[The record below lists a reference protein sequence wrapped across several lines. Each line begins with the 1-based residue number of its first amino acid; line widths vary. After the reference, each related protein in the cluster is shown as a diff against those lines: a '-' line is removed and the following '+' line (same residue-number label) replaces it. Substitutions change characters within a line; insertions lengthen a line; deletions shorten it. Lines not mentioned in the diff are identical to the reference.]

1 MKNNIT
7 RFAILLVTLF
17 LTQTVFADVKIKTRQ
32 TSSGQTSEYT
42 TYIKGKRMRTE
53 QKQGEMQTVNLTQCD
68 LKRGVRL
75 MPQAQ
80 TYMIDSWEQ
89 APSVEPT
96 TTTTSQKQA
105 VTKGGVITM
114 TVTTKDTGER
124 KQMFGYTAKH
134 IITTIESAS
143 SPDACNVRKTK
154 MEMDGWY
161 IDAAFVLN
169 CESEHYGRNYRNQ
182 VKEGCQDRY
191 ETKQIGKPKTGYP
204 VLEKMTIFDDSG
216 KESYSTLSE
225 VLELSSST
233 LDAALFDVP
242 QGYREVKDST
252 ELYASMASSSSS
264 SGDSSSGSSTSSR
277 NMPSMPGGNNS
288 AMNSNIQNLSKS
300 APSAASE
307 VGAKKAGVV
316 RIGLAAVK
324 TGAVGEGLNAAELA
338 GAIRNTLSEY
348 LKSPKIELVALEA
361 KLASAID
368 AEAKEKECDFVIY
381 AQVSHKKGGGGGM
394 FGKMLGS
401 VASSTISRVG
411 YGSGNVAGQVA
422 GQVAS
427 EAVYTASTM
436 SANVKS
442 KDEITLDIKVNS
454 AAGAAALAKQFKQ
467 KAKGDGDDIITPIIE
482 QAAQAILDAVAK

>member
-17 LTQTVFADVKIKTRQ
+17 LTQTAFADVKIKTRQ
-32 TSSGQTSEYT
+32 TASGQTSEYT
-42 TYIKGKRMRTE
+42 TYIKGKRMRAE
-53 QKQGEMQTVNLTQCD
+53 QKHGEMQTVNLTQCD
-68 LKRGVRL
+68 LKRSVRL

-80 TYMIDSWEQ
+80 TFMIDSWQQ
-89 APSVEPT
+89 AEAATAPATS
-96 TTTTSQKQA
+96 TTSQKQT

-143 SPDACNVRKTK
+143 SPDACNVNKTK

-169 CESEHYGRNYRNQ
+169 CENEHYGRNYRNQ
-182 VKEGCQDRY
+182 VKDGCQDRY

-204 VLEKMTIFDDSG
+204 VLEKMTMYDDSG
-216 KESYSTLSE
+216 KESFSTLSE
-225 VLELSSST
+225 VLELSNST

-264 SGDSSSGSSTSSR
+264 SSGSSVSRTS
-277 NMPSMPGGNNS
+277 GS
-288 AMNSNIQNLSKS
+288 ANASSDSGMNSNIQNLSKS

-338 GAIRNTLSEY
+338 GAIKNTLTEY

-361 KLASAID
+361 KLPSAID
-368 AEAKEKECDFVIY
+368 AEAKSKECDFVIY
-381 AQVSHKKGGGGGM
+381 ANVSHKKGGGGGGM

-411 YGSGNVAGQVA
+411 YGSGNIAGQVA

-482 QAAQAILDAVAK
+482 QAAQSILDAVAK